1 MVGNNFSETQT
12 CSSSPSVEAIIELVV
27 RDTAASTGQ
36 LFFENLVRSLALA
49 LNVRHCL
56 LTKLLEDGQLQTLA
70 FWKDGKIAPSITYDP
85 QPGPCGVVLS
95 QDIYYCSSGVQ
106 RLFPHQP
113 ALPLLEAESYVGVSL
128 RSHQGK
134 ILGNLAVLDS
144 HPILERRLHEDLLK
158 LFAARAS
165 AELERHQAIDALKT
179 LNAELELRVENRTV
193 ELSRQ
198 TEELKQTLSELKQ
211 AQSSLVQSEKMSALG
226 RLVGGVA
233 HEINN
238 PTNFIAG
245 NFEYAADC
253 TQSLLKLANIYR
265 QQCSTPTPE
274 IAAILDSLDLDYLA
288 EDLPKLYTSVRAGL
302 ERIQT
307 IVQSLRTFSR
317 LDEAEY
323 KSINLHE
330 NIDSVL
336 LLLES
341 KLHLQVGASDIQ
353 LIKRY
358 GDIPRV
364 ECYPGQLNQV
374 FMNLLYNAIEAIER
388 KKTRLNPQLNHG
400 QPEAPDTICVT
411 TELTQ
416 SNWVEIRIADSGSGI
431 SDEIKPYIFDPF
443 FTTKSV
449 GEGTGLGLS
458 ISYQI
463 VTEKHKGRLEFNSL
477 PEQGS
482 EFVISIPIS
491 GMVRF

>member
-1 MVGNNFSETQT
+1 MIGNNFSEVQT
-12 CSSSPSVEAIIELVV
+12 CSIPLSVEAIIELVV
-27 RDTAASTGQ
+27 RDTATSTGQ
-36 LFFENLVRSLALA
+36 LFFERLVRSLALA
-49 LNVRHCL
+49 LDVRHCL
-56 LTKLLEDGQLQTLA
+56 LTRLLENGQLQTLA
-70 FWKDGKIAPSITYDP
+70 FWKDGEISPSITYDP
-85 QPGPCGVVLS
+85 QPGPCGVVLT

-106 RLFPHQP
+106 KLFPHQP

-144 HPILERRLHEDLLK
+144 RPILERRLHEDLLK

-165 AELERHQAIDALKT
+165 AELERQQAIDALKT
-179 LNAELELRVENRTV
+179 LNAELELRVKNRTV
-193 ELSRQ
+193 ELAKQ
-198 TEELKQTLSELKQ
+198 TEELKQALSELKQ
-211 AQSSLVQSEKMSALG
+211 TQSSLVQSEKMSALG

-245 NFEYAADC
+245 NFEHVADC
-253 TQSLLKLANIYR
+253 TQSLLELANLYR
-265 QQCSTPTPE
+265 QQCLQPTVE
-274 IAAILDSLDLDYLA
+274 IAAALNSLDLSFLA
-288 EDLPKLYTSVRAGL
+288 EDLPKLYTSVRVGL
-302 ERIQT
+302 KRIQT

-323 KSINLHE
+323 KSIDLHE
-330 NIDSVL
+330 NLDSIL
-336 LLLES
+336 LLLQN
-341 KLHLQVGASDIQ
+341 KLHPQLGVSDIQ

-358 GDIPRV
+358 GDIPLV

-374 FMNLLYNAIEAIER
+374 FMNLLYNAIEAVKR
-388 KKTRLNPQLNHG
+388 KKSQLNPG
-400 QPEAPDTICVT
+400 QPEDPGTICVT

-416 SNWVEIRIADSGSGI
+416 PDWVDIRIADSGSGI
-431 SDEIKPYIFDPF
+431 VNKIQPYIFDPF
-443 FTTKSV
+443 FTTKQV

-463 VTEKHKGRLEFNSL
+463 VTEKHGGRLEFRSL
-477 PEQGS
+477 PGQGA

-491 GMVRF
+491 QALFRQ